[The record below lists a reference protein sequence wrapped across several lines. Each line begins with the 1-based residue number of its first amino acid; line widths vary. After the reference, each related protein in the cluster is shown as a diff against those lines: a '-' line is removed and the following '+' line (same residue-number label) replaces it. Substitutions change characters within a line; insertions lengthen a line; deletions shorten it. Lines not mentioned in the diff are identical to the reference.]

1 MMQEEVSDFVKGLG
15 DRVAKISRKIKD
27 EDSAMYKSKSY
38 IELIKDMVTSI
49 AADFN
54 EEMSQI
60 EFEDNNLASLTLEDG
75 IDYFMQGKRENTACS
90 YLVCAA
96 EEMCNHVGASF
107 HLHGISAF
115 CAIFFIAKHDL
126 VKASQFLNLLMQP
139 TMAAFRI
146 DDVPRDAGRKG
157 GRPEHPRKAEALKI
171 GKAKW
176 EQMPYASVNV
186 VATTVKHQLDKSYT
200 DAPSVAAIKKWLNSA
215 GIAPKRVAR

>member
-1 MMQEEVSDFVKGLG
+1 MQEEVSDFVKGLG

-27 EDSAMYKSKSY
+27 EDSAMYQSESY

-90 YLVCAA
+90 YLVCSA
-96 EEMCNHVGASF
+96 EKMCNHVGASF

-146 DDVPRDAGRKG
+146 P
-157 GRPEHPRKAEALKI
+157 KI
-171 GKAKW
+171 HNLYG
-176 EQMPYASVNV
+176 
-186 VATTVKHQLDKSYT
+186 
-200 DAPSVAAIKKWLNSA
+200 
-215 GIAPKRVAR
+215 